1 MMRYYVVIPWRATIA
16 LEAMLLVKQA
26 VKLIDPFP
34 KIGMELGLVREES
47 VIIII
52 IIITMFSR
60 RAMVT
65 PDSH

>member
-1 MMRYYVVIPWRATIA
+1 MRYYVVIPWRAANA

-47 VIIII
+47 V
-52 IIITMFSR
+52 TE
-60 RAMVT
+60 
-65 PDSH
+65 SHTWVIGN